1 MKKIV
6 VFKVISSFFFP
17 IAVILAILG
26 SVLDHPEL
34 YPFALLLWLADIAVH
49 FIELA
54 KLMRERKAKDN
65 EAKGE
70 SK

>member
-6 VFKVISSFFFP
+6 VFKVISSFFFL

-26 SVLDHPEL
+26 SALDHPEL
-34 YPFALLLWLADIAVH
+34 YPFALLLWLADMAVC

-65 EAKGE
+65 ETKGE

>member
-6 VFKVISSFFFP
+6 VFKVISSFFFL

-26 SVLDHPEL
+26 SAFDHPEL
-34 YPFALLLWLADIAVH
+34 YPFALLLWLADIAVR

-65 EAKGE
+65 ETNGE